1 MFNVVNLLFQ
11 MFYIIIP
18 NIEIDNIMF
27 KESLNNNYYY
37 KQKIN
42 FKFKSYS

>member
-37 KQKIN
+37 IQKIN